1 MTCIIQNKS
10 IKLIGDLPLTA
21 FVWLLLIELALTDPL
36 NPGLTGTPSAS
47 LPPLVGGQPDEEPV
61 WPGGEDFFVFRGDL
75 EETIK
80 KVLKLNC

>member
-1 MTCIIQNKS
+1 M
-10 IKLIGDLPLTA
+10 KLNGDLPLTA

-36 NPGLTGTPSAS
+36 NPGLTGTPSAP

-75 EETIK
+75 DKTMK
-80 KVLKLNC
+80 KY